1 MGPPTTWAPGSWSMV
16 SNWSGWISVMMSY
29 SPVMIQAMRHAISG
43 TTWKVTLAAGVGS
56 HQ

>member
-1 MGPPTTWAPGSWSMV
+1 MV